1 MVELSSKGSVS
12 ALALQ
17 FLILTATRTS
27 EVLQAQWNEI
37 DREAAVWTIPPER
50 TKTRREHRVPLSDA
64 TLSILESLRRI
75 EGNPYLFPGARHGR
89 PLSNMAFLQLMRH
102 MGYGVKGTRGDYVPH
117 GFRSSF
123 RDWSGEVSSFPR
135 DVAEMALAMSQNL
148 SRDRRLAWSL
158 MLPYAKLPTRSG
170 EEPRKS
176 RITPPCLMPRFL
188 PSWWNYPVRE
198 VFRPWRCSF

>member
-89 PLSNMAFLQLMRH
+89 PLSNMVFLQLMRH
-102 MGYGVKGTRGDYVPH
+102 MGYGVKGTRGDYVPLRP
-117 GFRSSF
+117 GFMGNPGCVRSS
-123 RDWSGEVSSFPR
+123 
-135 DVAEMALAMSQNL
+135 A
-148 SRDRRLAWSL
+148 
-158 MLPYAKLPTRSG
+158 
-170 EEPRKS
+170 
-176 RITPPCLMPRFL
+176 
-188 PSWWNYPVRE
+188 
-198 VFRPWRCSF
+198 